1 MKPIRQE
8 VSWKF
13 LDEYRGKLFNSEWP
27 TLPQMF
33 RISQMR
39 YGERPC
45 FVDFEG
51 AGGTKQTYTYNEAW
65 QKIETLAQW
74 MLANGVKKGDHVAV
88 SGKNSPEWAVVF
100 FGAMLAGAIAIP
112 LDYALHDNEI
122 ENLLKTAKPKM
133 LFVDEEKFQHFSS
146 SKKSMKIFSLSPKEE
161 KSFIYNLKSAKKEM
175 AFPEVS
181 QEDTAAILFTSGTT
195 GIPKGVMLSHKN
207 LVSDCFIAQ
216 QNLILYPEDVFYN
229 LLPIHHAYTMQAALI
244 CPLSAGCSIVFGKSM
259 AVSRLLKELD
269 EGKIS
274 VMLGVPLLY
283 NKVYSGIKKGI
294 AAKGKV
300 AEILVNGLMGICY
313 CIRKVT
319 GKNIGRHLLRSVLEA
334 AHFSTMRVAICG
346 GGPLAPSVFKAYNS
360 LGIDFIQG
368 YGLTETSPIVTLNPL
383 EHFKIESIGMDFSP
397 YEEIKIL
404 CPNEDGIGEIA
415 IKGPMVMQGYY
426 NMPEETAEMFT
437 PDGFLKTGDL
447 GWMDSEHYVML
458 SGRAKNLIV
467 TEGGKNVYPEEIED
481 AFQLYYD
488 VEQIMVRGYVA
499 NETTKSEQIEALIYP
514 SDDLIKRLG
523 VSRDDILGN
532 FKVCDEMKII
542 VDKVNRTLQPYARI
556 SKITILN
563 EPLEMTTTRKIKR
576 GNVGKNP
583 QKSDD
588 SLAIKDV
595 AEKSQVTAKKSEK
608 SEKVAIKKTIEKK
621 SAKAKKSV
629 AIKNSAKKESSQKK
643 EDEIAINTKNIAS
656 TKRNSKI
663 KLQIDTKKDEK
674 NEELAMKKTTAR
686 KSQNATKKDEKVA
699 IKKPASKKSAS
710 VKNPLAIKNSA
721 EKESSQKKEDEI
733 AIKTKNIAS
742 AKQKTAKKSQDNAA
756 EKKTQK

>member
-13 LDEYRGKLFNSEWP
+13 LDAYRGEIFNSEWP

-33 RISQMR
+33 HISQMR

-51 AGGTKQTYTYNEAW
+51 KDGAKQTYTYNEVW

-74 MLANGVKKGDHVAV
+74 MMANGVKKGDHVAV

-100 FGAMLAGAIAIP
+100 FAAMLAGAVAIP
-112 LDYALHDNEI
+112 LDYALHENEI

-146 SKKSMKIFSLSPKEE
+146 SKKSMKVFSLSPKQKE
-161 KSFIYNLKSAKKEM
+161 SFVYNLKSEKK
-175 AFPEVS
+175 AIPFPEVS

-195 GIPKGVMLSHKN
+195 GVPKGVMLSHKN

-244 CPLSAGCSIVFGKSM
+244 CPLSSGCSIVFGKSM

-294 AAKGKV
+294 AAKGKA
-300 AEILVNGLMGICY
+300 AEILVNALMEICY
-313 CIRKVT
+313 FIRKIT

-415 IKGPMVMQGYY
+415 VKGPMVMQGYY

-488 VEQIMVRGYVA
+488 VEQIMVRGYIA
-499 NETTKSEQIEALIYP
+499 NEATKSEQIEALIYP

-523 VSRDDILGN
+523 VSRDDVMGN

-563 EPLEMTTTRKIKR
+563 ESLEMTTTRKIKR
-576 GNVGKNP
+576 GDAGK
-583 QKSDD
+583 
-588 SLAIKDV
+588 LG
-595 AEKSQVTAKKSEK
+595 EKKSE
-608 SEKVAIKKTIEKK
+608 EKPIEE
-621 SAKAKKSV
+621 KA
-629 AIKNSAKKESSQKK
+629 
-643 EDEIAINTKNIAS
+643 
-656 TKRNSKI
+656 
-663 KLQIDTKKDEK
+663 
-674 NEELAMKKTTAR
+674 
-686 KSQNATKKDEKVA
+686 ATKK
-699 IKKPASKKSAS
+699 IASKKSD
-710 VKNPLAIKNSA
+710 A
-721 EKESSQKKEDEI
+721 EKTPKTEKEV
-733 AIKTKNIAS
+733 AIKTPKKSDKKSTAS
-742 AKQKTAKKSQDNAA
+742 AKPVATKTSSRKVSEKSASAKKTAAPKAKNTAGAKAVSTKKIAEKNPARKKREKSQD
-756 EKKTQK
+756 